1 MCSKMKYGKIY
12 VGAFLKKYLDQPY
25 DHTPDTATLDVVIES
40 YPMWSEMIQQI
51 PESRV
56 QLYTMFETSDVHPD
70 IIEKMKL
77 FDKVMVPYDYL
88 KDILVKHGVN
98 CEAVNWF
105 TSPLVT
111 LKPPVIPKQ
120 KNPENVIF
128 LYVGTNDV
136 RKNTINL
143 VNTFTKVLKGTKH
156 ILIMKTN
163 NTKGLVDSPNIKYIT
178 DKISFTQLGH
188 LYNICDYVVSF
199 TRGEGVGLPMLEA
212 QYFNKPVIAHD
223 QGVFVHNKDPS
234 WITLP
239 SNEVPIDYTEIPD
252 FLKKVFYGTWWEVDY
267 EKAQELITSL
277 IKS

>member
-1 MCSKMKYGKIY
+1 MKFGKIY
-12 VGAFLKKYLDQPY
+12 GRFFLKQHLDQP
-25 DHTPDTATLDVVIES
+25 DDDTPDLCTISELIET
-40 YPMWSEMIQQI
+40 YPMWPQWIQQV

-70 IIEKMKL
+70 IIEKMKV
-77 FDKVMVPYDYL
+77 FEKVIVPFDYL

-98 CEAVNWF
+98 CEAVNWY

-111 LKPPVIPKQ
+111 RKPPVIPK
-120 KNPENVIF
+120 KRNPDKIVF

-143 VNTFTKVLKGTKH
+143 VNTFAKILEGTKH
-156 ILIMKTN
+156 LLIMKVN
-163 NTKGLVDSPNIKYIT
+163 NRENLVESPNIKYVT
-178 DKISFTQLGH
+178 EKISLDELAG
-188 LYNICDYVVSF
+188 LYNICDYMVSF

-223 QGVFVHNKDPS
+223 QGVFVHIKDPS
-234 WITLP
+234 WIALP
-239 SNEVPIDYTEIPD
+239 SKEVSINYSEVPQ

-267 EKAQELITSL
+267 EKAQELIMSL

>member
-1 MCSKMKYGKIY
+1 MKFGKIY
-12 VGAFLKKYLDQPY
+12 GRFFLKQHLDQP
-25 DHTPDTATLDVVIES
+25 DDDTPDLCTISELIET
-40 YPMWSEMIQQI
+40 YPMWSQWIQQV
-51 PESRV
+51 PEKKV

-70 IIEKMKL
+70 IIEQMKL
-77 FDKVMVPYDYL
+77 FERVIVPFDYL

-98 CEAVNWF
+98 CEAVNWY

-111 LKPPVIPKQ
+111 ARPATIQKR
-120 KNPENVIF
+120 KNPEKVVF

-136 RKNTINL
+136 RKNTVNL
-143 VNTFTKVLKGTKH
+143 ANTFAKALEGTKH
-156 ILIMKTN
+156 LLIMKVN
-163 NTKGLVDSPNIKYIT
+163 NRENLLDSPNIKYVT
-178 DKISFTQLGH
+178 EKISTGELAG

-223 QGVFVHNKDPS
+223 QGVFVHIKDPS

-239 SNEVPIDYTEIPD
+239 SREVPIDYTEVPG
-252 FLKKVFYGTWWEVDY
+252 FLKKVFHGTWWEVDY
-267 EKAQELITSL
+267 EKAQEVIMSL

>member
-1 MCSKMKYGKIY
+1 MKFGKIY
-12 VGAFLKKYLDQPY
+12 GRFFLKQHLDQP
-25 DHTPDTATLDVVIES
+25 DDDTPDLCTISELIET
-40 YPMWSEMIQQI
+40 YPMWPQWIQQV

-56 QLYTMFETSDVHPD
+56 QLYTMFATSDVHPD
-70 IIEKMKL
+70 IIEKMKV
-77 FDKVMVPYDYL
+77 FEKVVVPFDYL

-98 CEAVNWF
+98 CEAVNWY

-111 LKPPVIPKQ
+111 KKPPVIPK
-120 KNPENVIF
+120 KRNPEKIVF

-143 VNTFTKVLKGTKH
+143 VNTFTKVLEGTKH
-156 ILIMKTN
+156 LLIMKTN
-163 NTKGLVDSPNIKYIT
+163 NTEGLVNSPNIRYVT
-178 DKISFTQLGH
+178 EKISLDELAG
-188 LYNICDYVVSF
+188 LYNICDYMVSF

-223 QGVFVHNKDPS
+223 QGVFVHIKDPS

-239 SNEVPIDYTEIPD
+239 SKEVPINYIEVPQ

-267 EKAQELITSL
+267 EKAQELILSL

>member
-1 MCSKMKYGKIY
+1 MKFGKIY
-12 VGAFLKKYLDQPY
+12 GRFFLKQHLDQP
-25 DHTPDTATLDVVIES
+25 DDDTPDLCTISELIET
-40 YPMWSEMIQQI
+40 YPMWSQWIQQV

-70 IIEKMKL
+70 IIENMKH
-77 FDKVMVPYDYL
+77 FEKVVVPFDYL

-98 CEAVNWF
+98 CEAVNWY

-111 LKPPVIPKQ
+111 LKPQVVPK
-120 KNPENVIF
+120 KRNPEKIVF

-156 ILIMKTN
+156 VLIMKTN
-163 NTKGLVDSPNIKYIT
+163 NTEGLVDSPNIKYVT
-178 DKISFTQLGH
+178 DKISLDELAG

-212 QYFNKPVIAHD
+212 QYFNKPVIAHN
-223 QGVFVHNKDPS
+223 QGVFVHIKDPS

-239 SNEVPIDYTEIPD
+239 SKEVPINYTEVPD

-267 EKAQELITSL
+267 EKAQELIMSL

>member
-1 MCSKMKYGKIY
+1 MKFGKIY
-12 VGAFLKKYLDQPY
+12 GRFFLKQHLDQP
-25 DHTPDTATLDVVIES
+25 DDDTPDLCTISELIET
-40 YPMWSEMIQQI
+40 YPMWPQWIQQV

-56 QLYTMFETSDVHPD
+56 QLYTMFETSDVHTD
-70 IIEKMKL
+70 IIEKMKV
-77 FDKVMVPYDYL
+77 FEKVIVPFDYL

-98 CEAVNWF
+98 CEAVNWY

-111 LKPPVIPKQ
+111 KKPPVIPK
-120 KNPENVIF
+120 KRNPEKIVF

-143 VNTFTKVLKGTKH
+143 VNTFTKVLEGTKH
-156 ILIMKTN
+156 LLIMKTN
-163 NTKGLVDSPNIKYIT
+163 NTEGLVNSPNIKYVT
-178 DKISFTQLGH
+178 EKISLDELAG
-188 LYNICDYVVSF
+188 LYNICDYMVSF

-223 QGVFVHNKDPS
+223 QGVFVHIKDPS

-239 SNEVPIDYTEIPD
+239 SKEVPINYIEVPQ

-267 EKAQELITSL
+267 EKAQELIMSL

>member
-1 MCSKMKYGKIY
+1 MKFGKIY
-12 VGAFLKKYLDQPY
+12 GRFFLKQHLDQP
-25 DHTPDTATLDVVIES
+25 DDDTPDLCTISELIET
-40 YPMWSEMIQQI
+40 YPMWSQWIQQV

-70 IIEKMKL
+70 IIENMKH
-77 FDKVMVPYDYL
+77 FEKVVVPFDYL

-98 CEAVNWF
+98 CEAVNWY

-111 LKPPVIPKQ
+111 LKPQVVPK
-120 KNPENVIF
+120 KRNPEKIVF

-156 ILIMKTN
+156 VLIMKTN
-163 NTKGLVDSPNIKYIT
+163 NTEGLVDSPNIKYVT
-178 DKISFTQLGH
+178 DKISLDELAG

-223 QGVFVHNKDPS
+223 QGVFVHIKDPS

-239 SNEVPIDYTEIPD
+239 SKEVPINYTEVPD
-252 FLKKVFYGTWWEVDY
+252 FLNKVFYGTWWEVDY
-267 EKAQELITSL
+267 EKAQELIMSL